1 MAASARRSRIRATS
15 MATGLSRTLAFTNGS
30 IRIWTDFAPVLA
42 PYVRKWKWRTW
53 IEYGVEFLRRDRNGQ
68 PRGVIQV
75 IRAEKS

>member
-1 MAASARRSRIRATS
+1 
-15 MATGLSRTLAFTNGS
+15 
-30 IRIWTDFAPVLA
+30 VLA

-68 PRGVIQV
+68 PWGVIQV